1 MTTKKKVPAC
11 NLTQQAIES
20 IERMIYKS
28 GDDIAMSIGRS
39 FERLEERMDAMESR
53 LYSRIADVEDLI
65 KMVEELIKDS
75 AFSLEKA
82 GTPA

>member
-1 MTTKKKVPAC
+1 
-11 NLTQQAIES
+11 
-20 IERMIYKS
+20 
-28 GDDIAMSIGRS
+28 
-39 FERLEERMDAMESR
+39 MDAMESR